1 MTAIALLQ
9 INPLALPS
17 LPLEWRKALP
27 ECPGVYFAIDDQGP
41 MMGMTIIRQ
50 QRMKR
55 H

>member
-27 ECPGVYFAIDDQGP
+27 ECPGVYPINVILTFV
-41 MMGMTIIRQ
+41 
-50 QRMKR
+50 
-55 H
+55 